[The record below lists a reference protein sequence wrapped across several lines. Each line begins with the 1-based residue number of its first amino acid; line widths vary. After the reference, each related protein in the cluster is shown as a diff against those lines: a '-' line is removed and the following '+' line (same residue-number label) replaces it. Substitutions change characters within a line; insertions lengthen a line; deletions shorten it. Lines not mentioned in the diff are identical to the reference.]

1 MKGQISIAYL
11 GILTVISLAL
21 FGVIL
26 MWNLSIKDA
35 NTDLLA
41 KIEMESIVEKVEAD
55 INYIESLNEDGN
67 IEVTRKIP
75 EKIGA
80 NRYTI
85 TLFADGGV
93 VLAPSGEF
101 ECYLDNDQIL
111 ISRSASERFTFSET
125 RYHKDIN
132 TSLCIIPSSASGGEY
147 TLTSNNSKIRIN

>member
-41 KIEMESIVEKVEAD
+41 KIEMESIVEKIEVD
-55 INYIESLNEDGN
+55 INYIESLDENGVMY
-67 IEVTRKIP
+67 VTRNIP
-75 EKIGA
+75 EKIGE
-80 NRYTI
+80 NTYTI
-85 TLFADGGV
+85 TLFADGTPNDG
-93 VLAPSGEF
+93 
-101 ECYLDNDQIL
+101 CYPDNDQIL
-111 ISRSASERFTFSET
+111 ISRSSGERFTFSET
-125 RYHKDIN
+125 RYHKNIN

-147 TLTSNNSKIRIN
+147 TLASDSGRIQIN

>member
-41 KIEMESIVEKVEAD
+41 KIEMESIVEKIESD
-55 INYIESLNEDGN
+55 INYIESLNENGT
-67 IEVTRKIP
+67 ISVTRKIP
-75 EKIGA
+75 EKIGE

-85 TLFADGGV
+85 TLFADGTPDG
-93 VLAPSGEF
+93 
-101 ECYLDNDQIL
+101 ECYPDNDQIL
-111 ISRSASERFTFSET
+111 ISRSSSERFTFSET

-132 TSLCIIPSSASGGEY
+132 TSLCIIPSSASGSEY
-147 TLTSNNSKIRIN
+147 TLTSNNSGIQIN

>member
-11 GILTVISLAL
+11 GTLTVISLAL

-55 INYIESLNEDGN
+55 INYIESLNEDDGN

-75 EKIGA
+75 EKLVQIG
-80 NRYTI
+80 
-85 TLFADGGV
+85 TL
-93 VLAPSGEF
+93 
-101 ECYLDNDQIL
+101 
-111 ISRSASERFTFSET
+111 
-125 RYHKDIN
+125 
-132 TSLCIIPSSASGGEY
+132 
-147 TLTSNNSKIRIN
+147 

>member
-41 KIEMESIVEKVEAD
+41 KIELESIVEKIEVD
-55 INYIESLNEDGN
+55 INYIESLNENGN
-67 IEVTRKIP
+67 ISVTRKIP
-75 EKIGA
+75 EKIGE

-85 TLFADGGV
+85 TLFADGSPG
-93 VLAPSGEF
+93 LSGA
-101 ECYLDNDQIL
+101 CYPDNDQIL

-125 RYHKDIN
+125 RYHKYIN

-147 TLTSNNSKIRIN
+147 TLTSNSSGIQIN

>member
-85 TLFADGGV
+85 TLFADGAM
-93 VLAPSGEF
+93 VLSPGG

-147 TLTSNNSKIRIN
+147 TLTSNSSWIQIN

>member
-41 KIEMESIVEKVEAD
+41 KIEMESIVEKIEAD
-55 INYIESLNEDGN
+55 INYIESLNENG
-67 IEVTRKIP
+67 IISVTRKIP
-75 EKIGA
+75 EEIGE
-80 NRYTI
+80 NKYTI
-85 TLFADGGV
+85 TLFADESMVILPDG
-93 VLAPSGEF
+93 A
-101 ECYLDNDQIL
+101 CYMDNDQIL
-111 ISRSASERFTFSET
+111 ISRSSSERFTFSET

-132 TSLCIIPSSASGGEY
+132 TSLCIIPSSASGSEY
-147 TLTSNNSKIRIN
+147 TLMFNSSVIQIN

>member
-85 TLFADGGV
+85 TLFADG
-93 VLAPSGEF
+93 APGPGG
-101 ECYLDNDQIL
+101 ECYPDNDQIL

-147 TLTSNNSKIRIN
+147 TLTSNSSGIQIN

>member
-11 GILTVISLAL
+11 GTLTVISLAL

-55 INYIESLNEDGN
+55 INYIESLNEDDGN

-85 TLFADGGV
+85 TLFADGALG
-93 VLAPSGEF
+93 PGG
-101 ECYLDNDQIL
+101 ECYPDNDQIL

-125 RYHKDIN
+125 QYHKYIN
-132 TSLCIIPSSASGGEY
+132 TSLCIIPSSASGSEY
-147 TLTSNNSKIRIN
+147 TLTFNSSGIQIN

>member
-41 KIEMESIVEKVEAD
+41 KIELESIVEKIEVD
-55 INYIESLNEDGN
+55 INYIESLNENGN
-67 IEVTRKIP
+67 ISVTRKIP
-75 EKIGA
+75 EKIGE

-85 TLFADGGV
+85 TLFADGTPNG
-93 VLAPSGEF
+93 ANG
-101 ECYLDNDQIL
+101 ECYPDNDQIL
-111 ISRSASERFTFSET
+111 ISRSSSERFTFSET
-125 RYHKDIN
+125 RYHKYIN
-132 TSLCIIPSSASGGEY
+132 TSLCIIPSSASGSEY
-147 TLTSNNSKIRIN
+147 TLTSNNSGIQIN

>member
-41 KIEMESIVEKVEAD
+41 KIEMESIVEKIEVD
-55 INYIESLNEDGN
+55 INYIESLNENGT
-67 IEVTRKIP
+67 ISVTRKIP
-75 EKIGA
+75 EKIGE

-85 TLFADGGV
+85 TLFADGS
-93 VLAPSGEF
+93 LSGE
-101 ECYLDNDQIL
+101 CYPDNDQIL
-111 ISRSASERFTFSET
+111 ISRSSGERFTFSET
-125 RYHKDIN
+125 RYHKNIN
-132 TSLCIIPSSASGGEY
+132 TSLCIIPSSASGSEY
-147 TLTSNNSKIRIN
+147 TLTYNSSGIQIN

>member
-85 TLFADGGV
+85 TLFADGE
-93 VLAPSGEF
+93 PSGE
-101 ECYLDNDQIL
+101 CYPDNDQIL

-147 TLTSNNSKIRIN
+147 TLTSNSSRIQIN

>member
-41 KIEMESIVEKVEAD
+41 KIEMESIVEKIEAD
-55 INYIESLNEDGN
+55 INYIASLNENGN
-67 IEVTRKIP
+67 ISVTRKIP
-75 EKIGA
+75 EKIGE

-85 TLFADGGV
+85 TLFADGT
-93 VLAPSGEF
+93 PSGE
-101 ECYLDNDQIL
+101 CYPDNDQIL
-111 ISRSASERFTFSET
+111 ISRGGSERFTFSET

-132 TSLCIIPSSASGGEY
+132 TSLCIIPSSASGIEY
-147 TLTSNNSKIRIN
+147 TLISNSSGLQIN